1 MSKKQKQKYRE
12 LAKLD
17 KMRFETEL
25 KQIVT
30 LDSGDCE
37 TPDPPKK
44 PLTPYMYFV
53 RVTRPQVMK
62 NMPNIPPLSIMKEVG
77 NLWKKISEEEL
88 EDYKV
93 MAKED
98 LKRFHREHQEFIQKI
113 NKQRQ
118 KSYAIQN
125 SPHIETAFQTPQSE
139 SVVLGKR
146 KRQTSPLKEVQKS
159 SL

>member
-1 MSKKQKQKYRE
+1 
-12 LAKLD
+12 
-17 KMRFETEL
+17 MRFETEL
-25 KQIVT
+25 KQIVS
-30 LDSGDCE
+30 LDQGDCE

-62 NMPNIPPLSIMKEVG
+62 DLPNIPPLSIMKEVG
-77 NLWKKISEEEL
+77 NLWKKISEGDL
-88 EDYKV
+88 EKYKV

-118 KSYAIQN
+118 KSFALQN
-125 SPHIETAFQTPQSE
+125 SSTGSF
-139 SVVLGKR
+139 
-146 KRQTSPLKEVQKS
+146 
-159 SL
+159 